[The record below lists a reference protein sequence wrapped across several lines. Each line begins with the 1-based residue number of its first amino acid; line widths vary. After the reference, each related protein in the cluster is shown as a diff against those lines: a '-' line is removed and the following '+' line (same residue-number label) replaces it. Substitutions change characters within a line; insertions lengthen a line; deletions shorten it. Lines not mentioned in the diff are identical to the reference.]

1 MGNADSKKKTDGDKR
16 LSKGAPSTST
26 FSGTQAKR
34 EQICG
39 EILSTEETYIRGLT
53 TLDRYYRT
61 GLVTCGVKEKELGQI
76 FSTVPHILAL
86 HNDKVLP
93 QLQLRCTPTAPAK
106 SRWCVAQ
113 VFLDFLD
120 QYPLY
125 SNFINNYETALDR
138 VAKLRKKKKQVDE
151 VFDNAKGL
159 KETNGLDF
167 FSLFI
172 TIVQRLPRYVLL
184 LQDLLKHTSAEDKEH
199 RLLSKALTTLS
210 ACAAEIN
217 ERKAAYE
224 SMNELVRLAAS
235 IGAVPIKLDTPG
247 RRIMEAAEVHASHH
261 QKTSASKDAK
271 YWLFN
276 DCIIFARR
284 QPAVLE
290 ALGKPWKVIHFSFLF
305 QTEFIDDNAAQNIV
319 RIESSTVKKPLFVQA
334 PPPSADFIS
343 KMYVARSRA
352 PKSLAESSSSSSIS
366 RSASSSSSSAAAS
379 SSSSGKKST
388 KKGQI
393 AIDPQPKV
401 PEPGCNACQIQ

>member
-1 MGNADSKKKTDGDKR
+1 MGNADSKKKTDGDKS

-76 FSTVPHILAL
+76 FSTVPLILAL

-184 LQDLLKHTSAEDKEH
+184 LQDLLRNIPPSEKE
-199 RLLSKALTTLS
+199 RKLLSRAIAILS
-210 ACAAEIN
+210 QAADDIN
-217 ERKAAYE
+217 ARKAAFE
-224 SMNELVRLAAS
+224 TQAELALLDDTVSGLPCKLAQHGRTIVETGEIAAS
-235 IGAVPIKLDTPG
+235 QDADKKGEGFKP
-247 RRIMEAAEVHASHH
+247 
-261 QKTSASKDAK
+261 AK

-276 DCIIFARR
+276 DSILVAR
-284 QPAVLE
+284 AHDGLMG
-290 ALGKPWKVIHFSFLF
+290 ALLKPWRAIHFSRLLDSEFKIQDGSSTIIHIETSRDKPLRIDSPPHG
-305 QTEFIDDNAAQNIV
+305 TSEFIGKLY
-319 RIESSTVKKPLFVQA
+319 T
-334 PPPSADFIS
+334 
-343 KMYVARSRA
+343 ARSQA
-352 PKSLAESSSSSSIS
+352 PKSFSDVVLGRAQSLKLSSSSGPSSS
-366 RSASSSSSSAAAS
+366 RPASSSSFHR
-379 SSSSGKKST
+379 
-388 KKGQI
+388 
-393 AIDPQPKV
+393 
-401 PEPGCNACQIQ
+401 